1 MFLFFT
7 SRLILS
13 SLSPAATRIEFALDT
28 DCDYLRYLFISS
40 FAQFI
45 TSSES
50 ARSITSQAG
59 YSERVVIMKQL
70 GLVLLVALAA
80 LNCGGVTF
88 NSADVNEALPDFILN
103 RAIYTQSLGY
113 YPHRLIGTV
122 LQQDIDG
129 NYQDAGFFIPD
140 GIERPPVK
148 VVENP
153 NFYYESMV
161 NLNDH
166 SQTEGLGFVL
176 SYLSNGVFQISICD
190 ESEAS
195 LVTDDPEIQE
205 LLYLAAAEWATS
217 HNSNS
222 ESPRLWV
229 HSVVVMRFLS
239 TKYFEISADAEGVVG
254 QIVGLDAGVFQKEET
269 TLSYTVTAFEALNM
283 DLLGE
288 LIGRSG
294 SMPERIPLEQIM
306 DSVRV
311 SGLLEGEIFLNE

>member
-1 MFLFFT
+1 
-7 SRLILS
+7 
-13 SLSPAATRIEFALDT
+13 
-28 DCDYLRYLFISS
+28 
-40 FAQFI
+40 
-45 TSSES
+45 
-50 ARSITSQAG
+50 
-59 YSERVVIMKQL
+59 MKQS
-70 GLVLLVALAA
+70 GLMLLALLMT

-129 NYQDAGFFIPD
+129 NYTDAGFFIPE

-148 VVENP
+148 VIENP

-161 NLNDH
+161 NLNDN

-195 LVTDDPEIQE
+195 LVTDDPEVQE
-205 LLYLAAAEWATS
+205 LLYLAAAEWAIS
-217 HNSNS
+217 HNSDS

-239 TKYFEISADAEGVVG
+239 TRYFEISTDAEGVVG
-254 QIVGLDAGVFQKEET
+254 QVVGVGAGVYQKEKT
-269 TLSYTVTAFEALNM
+269 TLSYTVTAFDALNI
-283 DLLGE
+283 DLLAE
-288 LIGRSG
+288 IIGRSPG
-294 SMPERIPLEQIM
+294 LPERISLEQLM

-311 SGLLEGEIFLNE
+311 SGLLEGEIILNE